1 MEVLFFALPLDHAHK
16 DLHKD
21 STVLRGTGSS
31 LRSSPTPDGAVLR
44 GTGILA
50 QKLSFS
56 QTVPSRKEQALRSE
70 ALPLDHTV
78 DDAVFQ
84 FPGQK
89 KLRLPV
95 CRLDRRL
102 LYSLR
107 LSRRH

>member
-1 MEVLFFALPLDHAHK
+1 MLLHGGPLFVLPLNHAQI
-16 DLHKD
+16 DLHENRQSCGEQD
-21 STVLRGTGSS
+21 P
-31 LRSSPTPDGAVLR
+31 RSVA
-44 GTGILA
+44 
-50 QKLSFS
+50 SFS

>member
-1 MEVLFFALPLDHAHK
+1 M
-16 DLHKD
+16 
-21 STVLRGTGSS
+21 
-31 LRSSPTPDGAVLR
+31 R

-56 QTVPSRKEQALRSE
+56 QTVPSREEQDPRSGALLLQTVQSREEHAPCSE

-84 FPGQK
+84 FPGQQ

>member
-1 MEVLFFALPLDHAHK
+1 MQLTCSCMEVLFFALPLDHAHK

-21 STVLRGTGSS
+21 ST
-31 LRSSPTPDGAVLR
+31 VLR